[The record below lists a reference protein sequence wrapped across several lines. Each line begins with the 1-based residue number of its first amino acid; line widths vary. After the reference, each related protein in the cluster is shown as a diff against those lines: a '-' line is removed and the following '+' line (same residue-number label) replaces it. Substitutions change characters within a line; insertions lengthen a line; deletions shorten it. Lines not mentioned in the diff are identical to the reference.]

1 MTRFAGPGR
10 FAAISIL
17 LASGA
22 LRAQQPP
29 PAPAAPQELRIGYLE
44 LAADPRYSEEH
55 AYARIQLRP
64 LGRPFV
70 GAEVAIDKSASI
82 GRVIKTNFAVEKST
96 GASVDELVQTVEKW
110 IADKNIHFV
119 IADLP
124 GPTLLDLSK
133 RLRDRPVVIL
143 NATAPED
150 DLRGKNCQPNL
161 LHAIPSYAMQ
171 TDTMAQFLVARKWPN
186 VLVLQGS
193 LPEDALFVA
202 AFKRAAS
209 KFGLRIVDTRS
220 FQLTNDPR
228 QREQSNVALLT
239 GGADYDVVFLADTDG
254 EYGRYVPYETLRPR
268 PVVGSTGLVP
278 DTWHWSWERNGGPQ
292 VNSRFEKHTGRRMT
306 GQDWSAWISVK
317 AIVQSVLRTRTTD
330 WEANKAYLLSDKMNL
345 DGSKGNPMSFR
356 SWDGQMRQPMF
367 LATSNAI
374 IERTP
379 IRGFLHQT
387 NDLDTLGLD
396 KPETECRR

>member
-1 MTRFAGPGR
+1 MTRFAVR
-10 FAAISIL
+10 VAFAAISIL

-70 GAEVAIDKSASI
+70 GAEVAIDESASI

-330 WEANKAYLLSDKMNL
+330 WEANKATIFSAT
-345 DGSKGNPMSFR
+345 R
-356 SWDGQMRQPMF
+356 SISTARR
-367 LATSNAI
+367 AI
-374 IERTP
+374 R
-379 IRGFLHQT
+379 
-387 NDLDTLGLD
+387 
-396 KPETECRR
+396 

>member
-1 MTRFAGPGR
+1 MPAFSCVR
-10 FAAISIL
+10 
-17 LASGA
+17 SGG
-22 LRAQQPP
+22 L
-29 PAPAAPQELRIGYLE
+29 
-44 LAADPRYSEEH
+44 SS
-55 AYARIQLRP
+55 ARRS
-64 LGRPFV
+64 RSTN
-70 GAEVAIDKSASI
+70 SASI